1 MTSRQLQCIQHPN
14 DTAAAQRREQPAG
27 EERTGER
34 PLCKCRYMRID
45 QGFLTKYDGCTA
57 VAQRSY
63 DRGFTLI
70 ELLLAMTIIAFMM
83 VMIFGGLRSTMKA
96 ADTGEKLIDRTNRVR
111 ITQEFLRH
119 QWQRILPMPYKQ
131 DSGKGVMVV
140 FEGDAKKMTFVGPMP
155 GYLTHGGSYL
165 QTLELKRSGTE
176 LALILNAQILNGF
189 DAENSS
195 ANKQEIEPVVLLE
208 GIQSGEFA
216 YQGLDKENKVTAFA
230 GKWEDGTTTPV
241 SVRLKLRMTA
251 QSGLV
256 WPDIVAPVMVDA
268 GAVRPYFSNRL
279 PAPPKPLP
287 GG

>member
-1 MTSRQLQCIQHPN
+1 MSSRQLQRTQ
-14 DTAAAQRREQPAG
+14 QPHN
-27 EERTGER
+27 
-34 PLCKCRYMRID
+34 L
-45 QGFLTKYDGCTA
+45 
-57 VAQRSY
+57 
-63 DRGFTLI
+63 GFTLI

-140 FEGDAKKMTFVGPMP
+140 FEGDVKKMTFVGPMP

-176 LALILNAQILNGF
+176 LALVLNAQILNGF

-195 ANKQEIEPVVLLE
+195 ANKSEIEPVVLLE

-256 WPDIVAPVMVDA
+256 WPDIIAPVMVDA